1 MKSLE
6 KNSFL
11 DPLEDETKK
20 IFMKILF
27 FSLILCIMESVIGII
42 FRLNIA
48 FVLSIYIGYFFMSL
62 GLFFMVR
69 DTLKRTNNK
78 SLKKYYSR
86 YFFYA
91 SAFLLSVILFKEPTL
106 AILGTFLGMMN
117 YKITLFLGWRW
128 YLEVGTFKKGKN

>member
-1 MKSLE
+1 MKRLE

-11 DPLEDETKK
+11 DSLEDETKK
-20 IFMKILF
+20 IFVTILF
-27 FSLILCIMESVIGII
+27 FSLILCIIESVIGII

-48 FVLSIYIGYFFMSL
+48 FVFSIYIGYLFMSL

-69 DTLKRTNNK
+69 DILKRTNNK
-78 SLKKYYSR
+78 SLRKYYSR

-91 SAFLLSVILFKEPTL
+91 SAFLLSVILFKEQTL

-128 YLEVGTFKKGKN
+128 YLEAETFKKGKN